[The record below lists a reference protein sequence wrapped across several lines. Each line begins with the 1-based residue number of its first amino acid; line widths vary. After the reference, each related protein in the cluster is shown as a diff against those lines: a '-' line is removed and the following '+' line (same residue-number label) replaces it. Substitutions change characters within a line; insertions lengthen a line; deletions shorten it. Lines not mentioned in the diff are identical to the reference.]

1 METSPDD
8 HEPWLHLMWLPGQAV
23 QGSGFSSDLHMHA
36 KSLLSCPTLCD
47 SMGYSPPVSSAQ
59 KDSPGKNTRVG
70 CYCLLQGSFPTQGLT
85 PSLLHLLH
93 CPADSLSLPPG
104 KPLDELTT
112 Y

>member
-47 SMGYSPPVSSAQ
+47 SMGSSPPVSSAQ

-70 CYCLLQGSFPTQGLT
+70 RHALIQKIFPTQGSN
-85 PSLLHLLH
+85 PYLLHWRQILYH
-93 CPADSLSLPPG
+93 
-104 KPLDELTT
+104 
-112 Y
+112 